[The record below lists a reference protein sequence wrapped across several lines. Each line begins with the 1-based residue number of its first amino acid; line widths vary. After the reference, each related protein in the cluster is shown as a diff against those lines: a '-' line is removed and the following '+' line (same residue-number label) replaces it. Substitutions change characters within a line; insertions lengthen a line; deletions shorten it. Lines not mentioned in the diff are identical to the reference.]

1 MGLTVMLK
9 VQITELDI
17 SVLSVRGAQLCTC
30 LRVRHAEDRRCLL
43 LVKKQ
48 SNAEDLDDVC

>member
-1 MGLTVMLK
+1 MLK
-9 VQITELDI
+9 VQITKLDI